1 MQLTSIS
8 LITKDAWRQV
18 EQLVLSLLG
27 KVEKN
32 WPLRLNFKRGFSET
46 TTLIEALILTRV
58 ASLVSSRQLLLI
70 PHLLLG
76 LLEALVLFK
85 SFFVL

>member
-1 MQLTSIS
+1 MQLTCVS
-8 LITKDAWRQV
+8 LVTEDTWRQV
-18 EQLVLSLLG
+18 EQLVLSLLR

-32 WPLRLNFKRGFSET
+32 WPLRFDFKRGLSET
-46 TTLIEALILTRV
+46 AALIEALILTRV
-58 ASLVSSRQLLLI
+58 TSLVSSRQLLLI